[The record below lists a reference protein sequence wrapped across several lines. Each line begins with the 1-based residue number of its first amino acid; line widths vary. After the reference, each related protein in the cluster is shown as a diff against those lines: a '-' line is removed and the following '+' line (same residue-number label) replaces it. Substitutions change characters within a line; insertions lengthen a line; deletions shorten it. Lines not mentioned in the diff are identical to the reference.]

1 MNDFPSN
8 SHKSKAESTTVPATN
23 EKKVEKVIS
32 GKAKVKSKSEVRKL
46 TDVFISEDAANV
58 KNYIFMDVLV
68 PAIKKAISDIVRDGI
83 DMILYGEAGRNKSSS
98 RTPGGYVSYS
108 SRYND
113 RDDRRSDNNRN
124 RNGYAYS
131 FKDIYLDTKGEAE
144 EVLDRMFELLEE
156 YKMVS
161 VADLY
166 DLVGIT
172 ANYTDNNYGWTNLQ
186 NAESVRTR
194 DGYLIKLPNARPLK

>member
-8 SHKSKAESTTVPATN
+8 SHKAKTERALSTSAPA

-32 GKAKVKSKSEVRKL
+32 GKAKAKQKSEVRKL
-46 TDVFISEDAANV
+46 TDIFISEDAANV

-83 DMILYGEAGRNKSSS
+83 DMILYGESGRRKSDS
-98 RTPGGYVSYS
+98 RNNASYVSYS
-108 SRYND
+108 SRYDDRND
-113 RDDRRSDNNRN
+113 RRNDNNR
-124 RNGYAYS
+124 RQGYDY
-131 FKDIYLDTKGEAE
+131 KDIYLDTKGEAE

>member
-8 SHKSKAESTTVPATN
+8 SHKSRTEQAATPAPA

-32 GKAKVKSKSEVRKL
+32 GKAKAKPKSEVRKL
-46 TDVFISEDAANV
+46 TDIFISEDAANV

-83 DMILYGEAGRNKSSS
+83 DMILYGEAGRKKSDS
-98 RTPGGYVSYS
+98 RSNASYVSYS
-108 SRYND
+108 SSSRD
-113 RDDRRSDNNRN
+113 RDRRDYDNRT
-124 RNGYAYS
+124 RTGYNY
-131 FKDIYLDTKGEAE
+131 KDIYLDNRGEAE
-144 EVLDRMFELLEE
+144 EVLDRMLEMLDE

-166 DLVGIT
+166 DLVGISSQ
-172 ANYTDNNYGWTNLQ
+172 YTDNNYGWTNL
-186 NAESVRTR
+186 NSAEVVRTR
-194 DGYLIKLPNARPLK
+194 DGYMIKLPNAKPLK